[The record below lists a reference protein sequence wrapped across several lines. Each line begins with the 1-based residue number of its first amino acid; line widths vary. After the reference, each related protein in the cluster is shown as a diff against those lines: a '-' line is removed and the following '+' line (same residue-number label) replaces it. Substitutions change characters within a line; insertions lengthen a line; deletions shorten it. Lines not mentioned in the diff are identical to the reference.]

1 MKSVMVCIPYKS
13 RTMKWVGN
21 VAHTDEER
29 VTARFLVRNSEVRN
43 YLEDLHVYQRIIICS
58 YLLGWSSKLHS
69 T

>member
-29 VTARFLVRNSEVRN
+29 VTARLLVRNSAVRN
-43 YLEDLHVYQRIIICS
+43 YLEDLRV
-58 YLLGWSSKLHS
+58 
-69 T
+69 